1 MLSTYIESFVKR
13 LYPAYLKDYYIHI
26 PKKKKH
32 LFPEPPSQI
41 QLEYGTQIYQAWVNS
56 DSLGGS
62 YIGRFPEWFK
72 AHRSELEEAGE
83 VIIIVDKQKNRYRL
97 EILKK

>member
-13 LYPAYLKDYYIHI
+13 LYPAYLNEYYIHI

-32 LFPEPPSQI
+32 LFPEPPAKI
-41 QLEYGTQIYQAWVNS
+41 VLEYDTQIFPAWVKS
-56 DSLGGS
+56 DSHGGS

-72 AHRSELEEAGE
+72 EHRRELEEAGK
-83 VIIIVDKQKNRYRL
+83 IIIHVDKQNNRYRL
-97 EILKK
+97 EIPKK